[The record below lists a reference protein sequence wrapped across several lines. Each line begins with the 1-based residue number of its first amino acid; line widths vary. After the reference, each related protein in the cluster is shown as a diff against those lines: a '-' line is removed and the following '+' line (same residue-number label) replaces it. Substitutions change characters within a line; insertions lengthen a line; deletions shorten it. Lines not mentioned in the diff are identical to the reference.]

1 MHELGTRQR
10 PLSSSSSSSSSS
22 NMTDVSAAAGGAT
35 APAETA
41 ATSSSASKPLTNGA
55 NKTSTAMAAP
65 TTTPTTAATAA
76 GAAEAG
82 AIASVAGISN
92 QVKLEHHHRQSN
104 NNRPVAPYPPV
115 PAAKPKPTPT
125 PTAESKFKSTSREVD
140 VALRPTPAR
149 SSTISP
155 GVSIH
160 TQTIQQE
167 SSSAKPGMSSSSSS
181 AQQDVDEVARLF
193 EEKPEAFEK
202 WLTERAPPEALSRLQ
217 EFIESR
223 KPLKRPSVT
232 SDLFQQW
239 MSASP
244 TVQQKSPRSLSN
256 SSASSTLPE
265 CRRHLMDL
273 DEGEL
278 FMELIRD
285 VANELDIDVLCHKI
299 LVNVGLLT
307 HADRGSLFLAKGT
320 PHNKYLVAKLF
331 DVTQKTA
338 LKDAVTRASAEEIII
353 PFGIGIAGMV
363 AQTKQM
369 INIKEAY
376 KDARFNCEIDLK
388 TGYKTNAILCMP
400 ICNYEGDIIGV
411 AQIINKTNGCM
422 EFDEH
427 DVEIFRRY
435 LTFCGIGIQNAQLFE
450 MSVQEYR
457 RNQILLN
464 LARSIFEEQ
473 NNLECLVTKIMTEAR
488 ELLNCER
495 CSVFLVDLDCCEAS
509 HLEKIIEKPNQ
520 PEQRPTRAIM
530 PGDSFD
536 EKKMRNRFTVL
547 FELGGEY
554 QAASVSRPSKTEL
567 STSTLAQIAQ
577 FVATTGQTVN
587 ICDVHEWVR
596 DHNQIRAESEID
608 STQAILC
615 MPIVNAQKIVIGV
628 AQLINKANGVPF
640 TESDASIFE
649 AFAIFCGLGIHNT
662 QMYENACKL
671 MAKQKVAL
679 ECLSYH
685 ATASQDQT
693 EKLTQDAIA
702 EAESYNLYSF
712 TFTDFELVDDDTCR
726 AVLRMFLQCNLV
738 SQFQIPYDV
747 LCRWVLSVR
756 KNYRPV
762 KYHNWRHA
770 LNVAQTMFAM
780 LKTGKMERFMTDLE
794 ILGLLVACL
803 CHDLDHRGTN
813 NAFQTKTESPLAI
826 LYTTS
831 TMEHHHFDQC
841 VMILNSEGNNIFQ
854 PRTTRTFLLLARRFL
869 RFDLLPFRAFT
880 RALRPLVRP
889 LLELD
894 VLELPD
900 PSRIFLLT
908 VYLRLVTRTI
918 FLPPPED
925 EEEEDEVE
933 DSVVLVVASVVVVVA
948 VAASV
953 VLKAELDVEALSPE
967 DYRSVMKTVESAI
980 LSTDLAMYFKKRN
993 AFLELVENGEFDWQ
1007 GEEKKDL
1014 LCGMMMTACDV
1025 SAIAKPWEVQHK
1037 VAKLVADEFFDQGDL
1052 EKLQL
1057 NTQPVAMMDRERK
1070 DELPK
1075 MQVGFIDVICLPLY
1089 RVLCDT
1095 FPWITPL
1102 YEGTLENRRNWQDLA
1117 EKVEMGLTWIDH
1129 DTIDKPVEEFAG
1141 CADEEIKDI
1150 EFTVTTLNCNQQ
1162 AQHGAGAGGDD
1173 SHTPEHQRSGSR
1185 LSMKKTGALGKAV
1198 RSKLSKTLY
1207 NSMDGSKPKTS
1218 LKLLESHVSEDMDDK
1233 SPTSPSQPPHA
1244 GGSVGRMSASSST
1257 SSAGTVVDKSKKRSK
1272 LCSLL

>member
-1 MHELGTRQR
+1 MTDCGGAATPVEISTTAATTSAT
-10 PLSSSSSSSSSS
+10 SSSSSS
-22 NMTDVSAAAGGAT
+22 
-35 APAETA
+35 
-41 ATSSSASKPLTNGA
+41 SSSASKPLTNGA
-55 NKTSTAMAAP
+55 NKAATSTA
-65 TTTPTTAATAA
+65 A
-76 GAAEAG
+76 GG
-82 AIASVAGISN
+82 GGVAGPTALPTGSN
-92 QVKLEHHHRQSN
+92 SNSSSSRTTLDHHRQSN
-104 NNRPVAPYPPV
+104 NNRPAVS
-115 PAAKPKPTPT
+115 PKPDVRLRSPDLGTPI
-125 PTAESKFKSTSREVD
+125 ASTS
-140 VALRPTPAR
+140 ASAQA
-149 SSTISP
+149 SSQ
-155 GVSIH
+155 
-160 TQTIQQE
+160 TQTLGQHE
-167 SSSAKPGMSSSSSS
+167 RLGAKTTTAGCSSAS
-181 AQQDVDEVARLF
+181 QQDVDEVAKLF

-223 KPLKRPSVT
+223 KPIKRPSVT

-239 MSASP
+239 MAASP

-256 SSASSTLPE
+256 SSASSLPE

-320 PHNKYLVAKLF
+320 PTNKYLVAKLF

-488 ELLNCER
+488 ELLKCER

-520 PEQRPTRAIM
+520 PATRAIKSA
-530 PGDSFD
+530 DSFE
-536 EKKMRNRFTVL
+536 EKVSLPRALVLDLAPDKESLCFWQKMRNRFTVL

-554 QAASVSRPSKTEL
+554 QAANVSRPSISEL

-596 DHNQIRAESEID
+596 EHNQIRAESEID

-615 MPIVNAQKIVIGV
+615 MPIVNAQKTVIGV
-628 AQLINKANGVPF
+628 AQLINKAKGVPF
-640 TESDASIFE
+640 TDSDASIFE

-726 AVLRMFLQCNLV
+726 AVLRMFMQCNLV

-854 PRTTRTFLLLARRFL
+854 
-869 RFDLLPFRAFT
+869 
-880 RALRPLVRP
+880 
-889 LLELD
+889 
-894 VLELPD
+894 
-900 PSRIFLLT
+900 
-908 VYLRLVTRTI
+908 
-918 FLPPPED
+918 
-925 EEEEDEVE
+925 
-933 DSVVLVVASVVVVVA
+933 
-948 VAASV
+948 
-953 VLKAELDVEALSPE
+953 ALSPE

-1129 DTIDKPVEEFAG
+1129 DTIDKPVEEFAA
-1141 CADEEIKDI
+1141 CEDEEIKDI

-1162 AQHGAGAGGDD
+1162 SQSQHGSED

-1233 SPTSPSQPPHA
+1233 SPTSPSQPQA
-1244 GGSVGRMSASSST
+1244 SGSMGRMSASSST
-1257 SSAGTVVDKSKKRSK
+1257 SSAGGGVVGASGQVQVVDKSKKRSK
-1272 LCSLL
+1272 LCALL

>member
-1 MHELGTRQR
+1 MTDVSTTQSNALTGAKSLKNNNEIRHSIADTNSLTEEITTTSTISLTNGSTIKINNKQYK
-10 PLSSSSSSSSSS
+10 PTAIITKNEEYITETATTTQTPTTTAAMSTVGVKSPTSTTQSPATTPSQTLVSYDTSTSACSTTLISSSSSSLANQTNQIITKPPALQS
-22 NMTDVSAAAGGAT
+22 DKVSIT
-35 APAETA
+35 PETI
-41 ATSSSASKPLTNGA
+41 TL
-55 NKTSTAMAAP
+55 P
-65 TTTPTTAATAA
+65 TTTSSPTLNTCDSSINMVGNATTLNSSNSCSSPSLKVM
-76 GAAEAG
+76 GKQTREA
-82 AIASVAGISN
+82 
-92 QVKLEHHHRQSN
+92 
-104 NNRPVAPYPPV
+104 
-115 PAAKPKPTPT
+115 
-125 PTAESKFKSTSREVD
+125 
-140 VALRPTPAR
+140 
-149 SSTISP
+149 
-155 GVSIH
+155 
-160 TQTIQQE
+160 
-167 SSSAKPGMSSSSSS
+167 S
-181 AQQDVDEVARLF
+181 AQDVEEVARLF

-202 WLTERAPPEALSRLQ
+202 WLMERAPPEALARLH

-223 KPLKRPSVT
+223 KQPLKRPSVT

-239 MSASP
+239 MSSSP
-244 TVQQKSPRSLSN
+244 IQRNRSLSSV
-256 SSASSTLPE
+256 SSVSHLVLDN
-265 CRRHLMDL
+265 RRHLMEL

-307 HADRGSLFLAKGT
+307 HADRGSLFLAKG
-320 PHNKYLVAKLF
+320 PPNNRYLVAKLF
-331 DVTQKTA
+331 DVTQKTP
-338 LKDAVTRASAEEIII
+338 LKDAVKKARLEEIII
-353 PFGIGIAGMV
+353 PFGVGIAGMV

-369 INIKEAY
+369 INIREAY

-388 TGYKTNAILCMP
+388 TGYKTNTILSMP

-411 AQIINKTNGCM
+411 AQIINKTNGSN

-488 ELLNCER
+488 ELLKCER

-509 HLEKIIEKPNQ
+509 HLEKIIEKPN
-520 PEQRPTRAIM
+520 EIQRRLSRSVKSSE
-530 PGDSFD
+530 SFE
-536 EKKMRNRFTVL
+536 EKQKMSTRFTVL
-547 FELGGEY
+547 FELG
-554 QAASVSRPSKTEL
+554 AANQSANISRPSVNDL
-567 STSTLAQIAQ
+567 SNSTLAQIAQ
-577 FVATTGQTVN
+577 YVASTGHTVN
-587 ICDVHEWVR
+587 IADVREWVME
-596 DHNQIRAESEID
+596 HNQIKAENEID
-608 STQAILC
+608 CIKAILC
-615 MPIVNAQKIVIGV
+615 MPIVNAQKTVIGV
-628 AQLINKANGVPF
+628 AQLINKGTGVPF
-640 TESDASIFE
+640 TDSDASIFE

-685 ATASQDQT
+685 ATASQEQT
-693 EKLTQDAIA
+693 DKLVQDVIESA
-702 EAESYNLYSF
+702 ETYNLLSF
-712 TFTDFELVDDDTCR
+712 KFIDFDLCDDDTCR
-726 AVLRMFLQCNLV
+726 AVVRMFLQCNLV
-738 SQFQIPYDV
+738 QMFQIPYDV

-780 LKTGKMERFMTDLE
+780 MKTGRMERFMKDLE
-794 ILGLLVACL
+794 IFGLLVACL

-854 PRTTRTFLLLARRFL
+854 
-869 RFDLLPFRAFT
+869 
-880 RALRPLVRP
+880 
-889 LLELD
+889 
-894 VLELPD
+894 
-900 PSRIFLLT
+900 
-908 VYLRLVTRTI
+908 
-918 FLPPPED
+918 
-925 EEEEDEVE
+925 
-933 DSVVLVVASVVVVVA
+933 
-948 VAASV
+948 
-953 VLKAELDVEALSPE
+953 ALSPE
-967 DYRSVMKTVESAI
+967 DYRAVMKTVENAI
-980 LSTDLAMYFKKRN
+980 LSTDLAVYFKKRN

-1007 GEEKKDL
+1007 SEEKKEL

-1025 SAIAKPWEVQHK
+1025 SAIAKPWEVQHR

-1129 DTIDKPVEEFAG
+1129 DTIDKPVEEFAA
-1141 CADEEIKDI
+1141 CAEEDIRDI
-1150 EFTVTTLNCNQQ
+1150 EFTVTTLNCHPQQ
-1162 AQHGAGAGGDD
+1162 HSDET
-1173 SHTPEHQRSGSR
+1173 STPEHHRGTSR
-1185 LSMKKTGALGKAV
+1185 LSMKKTGAIGKAV
-1198 RSKLSKTLY
+1198 KSKLTKTLY
-1207 NSMDGSKPKTS
+1207 NSMDGVKPKTS
-1218 LKLLESHVSEDMDDK
+1218 LKLLETHVSEDLDDK
-1233 SPTSPSQPPHA
+1233 SPTSPSQPPS
-1244 GGSVGRMSASSST
+1244 GSTGQMSASSSISSSCTTT
-1257 SSAGTVVDKSKKRSK
+1257 SATDKNKKRSK
-1272 LCSLL
+1272 LCALL

>member
-1 MHELGTRQR
+1 
-10 PLSSSSSSSSSS
+10 
-22 NMTDVSAAAGGAT
+22 MTDVSSPAAGAGACERT
-35 APAETA
+35 RATPEAPVE
-41 ATSSSASKPLTNGA
+41 SASTSTKPLTNGA
-55 NKTSTAMAAP
+55 KKTTQPTMATATATA
-65 TTTPTTAATAA
+65 TATPTSTAATAT
-76 GAAEAG
+76 
-82 AIASVAGISN
+82 AIGTTSN
-92 QVKLEHHHRQSN
+92 QAKVERHLQSN
-104 NNRPVAPYPPV
+104 NNQHAAPETLASMSTATATAMATVALGKPKVSADNENTSTASTSSTPAKCSSNSNINSSNKPVA
-115 PAAKPKPTPT
+115 TP
-125 PTAESKFKSTSREVD
+125 
-140 VALRPTPAR
+140 
-149 SSTISP
+149 
-155 GVSIH
+155 
-160 TQTIQQE
+160 
-167 SSSAKPGMSSSSSS
+167 
-181 AQQDVDEVARLF
+181 QDVDEVARLF

-202 WLTERAPPEALSRLQ
+202 WLTERAPPEALSRLH
-217 EFIESR
+217 EFIESH
-223 KPLKRPSVT
+223 KSHNKRPSVT

-239 MSASP
+239 MASP
-244 TVQQKSPRSLSN
+244 IVQQKSPRRLSN
-256 SSASSTLPE
+256 SSVQALPE
-265 CRRHLMDL
+265 SRRHLMDL

-320 PHNKYLVAKLF
+320 PNNKYLVAKLF

-338 LKDAVTRASAEEIII
+338 LKDAVTRARAEEIII

-363 AQTKQM
+363 AQTKEM

-376 KDARFNCEIDLK
+376 QDARFNCEIDQK

-488 ELLNCER
+488 ELLKCER
-495 CSVFLVDLDCCEAS
+495 CSVFLVDLDCCEES
-509 HLEKIIEKPNQ
+509 HLEKIIEKPHQ
-520 PEQRPTRAIM
+520 LELQRACRAIKG
-530 PGDSFD
+530 GDSF
-536 EKKMRNRFTVL
+536 EENQKMRNRFTVL
-547 FELGGEY
+547 FELGGES
-554 QAASVSRPSKTEL
+554 QAANISRPSINDL

-596 DHNQIRAESEID
+596 DHNQIRVETETEID
-608 STQAILC
+608 STHAILC
-615 MPIVNAQKIVIGV
+615 MPIVNAQKTVIGV

-712 TFTDFELVDDDTCR
+712 TFTDFDLIDDDTCR
-726 AVLRMFLQCNLV
+726 AVLRMFMQCNLV
-738 SQFQIPYDV
+738 SQFHIPYDV

-854 PRTTRTFLLLARRFL
+854 
-869 RFDLLPFRAFT
+869 
-880 RALRPLVRP
+880 
-889 LLELD
+889 
-894 VLELPD
+894 
-900 PSRIFLLT
+900 
-908 VYLRLVTRTI
+908 
-918 FLPPPED
+918 
-925 EEEEDEVE
+925 
-933 DSVVLVVASVVVVVA
+933 
-948 VAASV
+948 
-953 VLKAELDVEALSPE
+953 ALSTE

-1025 SAIAKPWEVQHK
+1025 SAIAKPWEVQHR

-1102 YEGTLENRRNWQDLA
+1102 YEGTMENRRNWQDLA

-1162 AQHGAGAGGDD
+1162 SQHGGDD

-1185 LSMKKTGALGKAV
+1185 LSIKKTGALGKVV

-1233 SPTSPSQPPHA
+1233 SPTSPSQPNA
-1244 GGSVGRMSASSST
+1244 GSVGRMSASSST
-1257 SSAGTVVDKSKKRSK
+1257 SSAGTVDKTKKRSK
-1272 LCSLL
+1272 LCALL

>member
-1 MHELGTRQR
+1 
-10 PLSSSSSSSSSS
+10 
-22 NMTDVSAAAGGAT
+22 MTDVSSPAGGAA
-35 APAETA
+35 APVEITTSSTTA
-41 ATSSSASKPLTNGA
+41 ATTSASSVSKPLTNGA
-55 NKTSTAMAAP
+55 NKTATSTAIGGSSPPIPSSSSGGSQA
-65 TTTPTTAATAA
+65 
-76 GAAEAG
+76 
-82 AIASVAGISN
+82 
-92 QVKLEHHHRQSN
+92 KLDHHHRQSN
-104 NNRPVAPYPPV
+104 NNRPTINPSSETKLRSPGG
-115 PAAKPKPTPT
+115 
-125 PTAESKFKSTSREVD
+125 ESDATSRLM
-140 VALRPTPAR
+140 APAP
-149 SSTISP
+149 SASQSP
-155 GVSIH
+155 AQASVQ
-160 TQTIQQE
+160 TQTSQQE
-167 SSSAKPGMSSSSSS
+167 RLGKPSPTTS
-181 AQQDVDEVARLF
+181 QQDVDEVARLF

-217 EFIESR
+217 EFIENR
-223 KPLKRPSVT
+223 KPHKRPSVT

-239 MSASP
+239 MAASP

-256 SSASSTLPE
+256 SSASSLPE
-265 CRRHLMDL
+265 SRRHLMDL

-320 PHNKYLVAKLF
+320 PTNKYLVAKLF

-338 LKDAVTRASAEEIII
+338 LKDAVTRASGEEIII

-488 ELLNCER
+488 ELLKCER

-520 PEQRPTRAIM
+520 PATRAIKSA
-530 PGDSFD
+530 DSFE

-554 QAASVSRPSKTEL
+554 QAANVSRPSVSEL
-567 STSTLAQIAQ
+567 SSSTLAQIAQ

-596 DHNQIRAESEID
+596 DHNQIRAEDEID

-615 MPIVNAQKIVIGV
+615 MPIMNAQKKVIGV

-726 AVLRMFLQCNLV
+726 AVLRMFMQCNLV

-854 PRTTRTFLLLARRFL
+854 
-869 RFDLLPFRAFT
+869 
-880 RALRPLVRP
+880 
-889 LLELD
+889 
-894 VLELPD
+894 
-900 PSRIFLLT
+900 
-908 VYLRLVTRTI
+908 
-918 FLPPPED
+918 
-925 EEEEDEVE
+925 
-933 DSVVLVVASVVVVVA
+933 
-948 VAASV
+948 
-953 VLKAELDVEALSPE
+953 ALSPE

-1129 DTIDKPVEEFAG
+1129 DTIDKPVEEFAA

-1162 AQHGAGAGGDD
+1162 SQHGSED

-1233 SPTSPSQPPHA
+1233 SPTSPSQPQA
-1244 GGSVGRMSASSST
+1244 SGSVGRMSASSST
-1257 SSAGTVVDKSKKRSK
+1257 SSAGGQMVDKSKKRSK
-1272 LCSLL
+1272 LCALL